1 MKLGKNYKL
10 LLIVPMAFLIVSIGA
25 LINQYNTTGDF
36 FLKSIDLKGGTII
49 TVNTNASLDREMVE
63 STLSGVGSFNVRETR
78 SLEGYGTII
87 QTGSEVDT
95 DDVLSTLE
103 ASGIDV
109 SDVSIESIG
118 PSLGASFW
126 VQAQLGMITAFIFMG
141 IIVFFIFRTF
151 VPSFAVII
159 SAVADILMT
168 LGFMQILGIELSLA
182 GFAAILM
189 LIGYSVD
196 TDIMLT
202 SRLLKESEEK
212 TVTEKLRRAL
222 KTGLTMTFTSIG
234 ALTALLISSIS
245 VVLSEIAAVLLIG
258 LAFDIAN
265 TWLTNSVILRWYVE
279 RRTA

>member
-202 SRLLKESEEK
+202 HRLLKRREK
-212 TVTEKLRRAL
+212 M
-222 KTGLTMTFTSIG
+222 LTFIQS
-234 ALTALLISSIS
+234 AEHW
-245 VVLSEIAAVLLIG
+245 V
-258 LAFDIAN
+258 
-265 TWLTNSVILRWYVE
+265 
-279 RRTA
+279 